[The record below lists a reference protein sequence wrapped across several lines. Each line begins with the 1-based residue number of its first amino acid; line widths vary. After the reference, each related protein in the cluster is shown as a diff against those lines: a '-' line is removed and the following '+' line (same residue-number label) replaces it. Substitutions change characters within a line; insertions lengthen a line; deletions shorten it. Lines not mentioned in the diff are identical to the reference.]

1 MNIGDNIKK
10 YRKEI
15 KITQQQ
21 LADKIEKSIN
31 TVKKYESGYTSPPL
45 PVIKDIAEALMV
57 STTDLIPISE
67 KNSGNLDKRNSIIYE
82 LGLLKGMVNNEDQR
96 RKIDHIYKLYRDR
109 TSLDMLKELIES
121 LNYDYDVKN
130 IDTDTLDNILKK
142 VSDVIELELYKLNK

>member
-1 MNIGDNIKK
+1 M
-10 YRKEI
+10 
-15 KITQQQ
+15 TQQQ

-67 KNSGNLDKRNSIIYE
+67 NDSKNLDKRNSIIYE
-82 LGLLKGMVNNEDQR
+82 LGLLKGMLIDEDHKKR
-96 RKIDHIYKLYRDR
+96 IDHIFKLYRDR
-109 TSLDMLKELIES
+109 TSLDILKELINK
-121 LNYDYDVKN
+121 LNYDYSVKDIHDN
-130 IDTDTLDNILKK
+130 ILDDILKK